1 MKLNFNL
8 TLFIIVGLE
17 EFEDKVDKIANGQ
30 DDESWI
36 GQLYNQFSTNLGIDG
51 GKIDDEDIGSM
62 DGLEPPIIDEKWGL
76 EDIRKLHEPEGNFN
90 IQFLVP
96 IFNLNSI
103 YRFSNRRTKKSFQKR
118 SGSK

>member
-1 MKLNFNL
+1 MG
-8 TLFIIVGLE
+8 GLE

-103 YRFSNRRTKKSFQKR
+103 YRFSNRRTKKSFQK
-118 SGSK
+118 

>member
-1 MKLNFNL
+1 M
-8 TLFIIVGLE
+8 
-17 EFEDKVDKIANGQ
+17 DKIANGQ

-76 EDIRKLHEPEGNFN
+76 EDIRKLHEPEGNFSLSVLKTLDYVFS
-90 IQFLVP
+90 IAR
-96 IFNLNSI
+96 FN
-103 YRFSNRRTKKSFQKR
+103 Y
-118 SGSK
+118 